1 MSYTYK
7 YPRPAVTVDMAVF
20 RETGNTT
27 ELLLIQR
34 KHDPYAGRWALP
46 GGFVDMDETVEEAA
60 ARELYEETNLKDIPL
75 EQFHV
80 FSKVDRDPR
89 GRTISVIFTGI
100 LKGEQEVRA
109 KDDAQEARWFP
120 LDKLPPL
127 AFDHD
132 EIVEMIKK
140 KLLRQ

>member
-7 YPRPAVTVDMAVF
+7 YPRPAVTVDMAVL
-20 RETGNTT
+20 RERQKGY
-27 ELLLIQR
+27 ELLLIRR
-34 KHDPYAGRWALP
+34 KHDPYAGKWALP

-60 ARELYEETNLKDIPL
+60 ARELYEETNLKDVAL

-89 GRTISVIFTGI
+89 GRTISVIFTGF
-100 LKGEQEVRA
+100 LTGDRAVKA
-109 KDDAQEARWFP
+109 KDDAQDARWFP

-132 EIVEMIKK
+132 EIVGMIKE
-140 KLLRQ
+140 KLFRQ

>member
-7 YPRPAVTVDMAVF
+7 YPRPALTVDMAVL
-20 RETGNTT
+20 RKTGEDY
-27 ELLLIQR
+27 ELLLIRR
-34 KHDPYAGRWALP
+34 KHDPFAGKWALP

-60 ARELYEETNLKDIPL
+60 ARELYEETNLKNIAL

-89 GRTISVIFTGI
+89 GRTVSVVFIGALT
-100 LKGEQEVRA
+100 GEQKIKA

-120 LDKLPPL
+120 LNHLPPL

-132 EIVEMIKK
+132 DVVEKIKE

>member
-7 YPRPAVTVDMAVF
+7 YPRPAVTVDMAVL
-20 RETGNTT
+20 RERQKGY
-27 ELLLIQR
+27 ELLLIRR
-34 KHDPYAGRWALP
+34 KHDPYAGKWALP

-60 ARELYEETNLKDIPL
+60 ARELYEETNLKDVAL

-80 FSKVDRDPR
+80 FSRVDRDPR
-89 GRTISVIFTGI
+89 GRTISVIFTGF
-100 LKGEQEVRA
+100 LTGDREVKA
-109 KDDAQEARWFP
+109 KDDAQDARWFP

-132 EIVEMIKK
+132 EIVGMIKE
-140 KLLRQ
+140 KLFRQ